1 MMTRDLFEKNVL
13 QRLQAF
19 LEWFKGKHGWEIRIA
34 PEIPTKMMLGN
45 PKRYQLSKSH
55 AATLK
60 SNQGGLGSRGYF
72 ASTGT
77 SEIHRT
83 VDTYYT
89 RPRRHGTALE

>member
-1 MMTRDLFEKNVL
+1 
-13 QRLQAF
+13 
-19 LEWFKGKHGWEIRIA
+19 
-34 PEIPTKMMLGN
+34 MMLGR
-45 PKRYQLSKSH
+45 PRRYQLSKSH

-83 VDTYYT
+83 VGTYHT
-89 RPRRHGTALE
+89 GPRRRGTALE